1 MAKVVLTAKASR
13 RGWGANE
20 SGLKTCPDW
29 RDSARCLAKVIGIC
43 LLLSAGL
50 APGQASAAASV
61 AKDFLEQITGPIG
74 GTETPAGTVDRGDVV
89 TMKIDVLNSANLLS
103 GGSLTDS
110 LPTGMRLAGVP
121 NARAS
126 AGCGPIVFTAAGG
139 ASAFSY
145 ASAQV
150 PAQSGGT
157 PGLCSVYVDV
167 VVPLQPST
175 PAATTVTLNNTI
187 ASGSVLASGGFSA
200 TDTVT
205 SATVTSTSPTTRSLS
220 VRSLNNLTAAKS
232 FSPSTVNMGET
243 STIQIVLTNPNS
255 GVSTSITELSEN
267 LPGNVVATGL
277 VPTLTGAGCG
287 GATASASAT
296 SGNTKITFTGLT
308 LAGNASC
315 TVNWVVRGIAIDGA
329 ANTTAPANNTV
340 PANSLLNDRGLPQAA
355 SSAALVV
362 QAPLNPSKSFS
373 PDPAAAGQ
381 SVAMTVTLQ
390 NRSSTQALSG
400 VGFTDLL
407 PAGSQAGS
415 QMSLRA
421 TPVTGVGCGSFT
433 PFTPAA
439 GATTLAVNNVTI
451 APGATCTLSVSV
463 SVDNNGSYPNTIPF
477 VDYTSDNPNVGTR
490 KSGPASAQLT
500 SFDQVSIGKVAL
512 DPRTSDGTGAGTVA
526 PGNRIR
532 YRLTI
537 NNYTGA
543 AASNL
548 SASDPLPSSAG
559 GQMTFL
565 ATPAPT
571 FNNCG
576 GTPATTSADGASS
589 AQFGSINI
597 PAGSSGNPQTCRI
610 DYYVLVPATWVPG
623 TQIVNGTNASPIT
636 VTSGVGPNLVQNNQ
650 PNTTTNTQPP
660 FTIAKAVGAASVFQG
675 DNTTVTVTLTN
686 NNFVDLTSVS
696 LLDNPVFG
704 AGGAVT
710 LATPV
715 NPSTTCAG
723 TPAYSAAAGGSSFQV
738 SGLSVPQ
745 RGTCSVSFQVRGVV
759 PGTNYANTIPVA
771 NVSGTASPNGVPATQ
786 NPAAPASANLTVNSG
801 LSLSKSFSPATVATN
816 NGVSRVT
823 VQVNNLGLRSLTNLR
838 VVDPLPTSLVL
849 APNPN
854 PSTSC
859 SGSTSFTA
867 TAGAA
872 SATLTGATLAGGGSC
887 LFQFNVVTN
896 GIGGTAASTNTIPAN
911 NVTADNGIFN
921 ASPVSAVLNKLGA
934 ATGTVNVTKSFTP
947 ASLTAVGQSSRL
959 QITIDNSAGG
969 SAALSNLAMTDNLP
983 SGMVVAAVPAP
994 STTCTGGVVAA
1005 VASSTVLSLSNA
1017 SLAAGATCV
1026 YAANVTLVGAG
1037 TFNNTIPAGAVSNAQ
1052 GVSNV
1057 NPFTANL
1064 QALASLG
1071 VAKSFSPTSVT
1082 PGSAARLTIRLINS
1096 QALQI
1101 NLLGVT
1107 DIFPS
1112 GLVAASPSAA
1122 STTCPGASV
1131 AVSSDRIV
1139 LVDGALAAAA
1149 AGSSTTC
1156 DVSLNVIASVAGSY
1170 INTIPAGGASGTDGN
1185 GAQTQNTAPTSATL
1199 NVRAVAPI
1207 TKSFASPNVRVGQVD
1222 RLSISIANTAN
1233 SVPLTSAV
1241 LQDNLPAGVTV
1252 AQAPNATATNCGAG
1266 AVVAA
1271 TAGDSIVRL
1280 TGGTIPA
1287 GGTCVVA
1294 LDVVSNTAGT
1304 YTNTI
1309 PDGALQTAEGVSNPS
1324 PTSATFSTYE
1334 PPTVGKEFN
1343 PVQIASGGVS
1353 KLRIVLG
1360 NTNVAALTMSAAL
1373 TDTLPAGLTL
1383 GTPAIDA
1390 ATADVLPRC
1399 AGASGSNGGT
1409 TVTVNNGTSIPTG
1422 GCVVIANVTGTVLG
1436 QFVNTI
1442 PAGAL
1447 QTNGGDNQ
1455 SPANAALSISTR
1467 NSIVGK
1473 VYIDANNNGTPG
1485 AAELP
1490 IGSQTIVLERLDA
1503 SNAVV
1508 ETFTTTTNSLGNY
1521 AFLDLPNSGTG
1532 TYRVR
1537 EPNQPPGT
1545 LNGTTSVGTLG
1556 GGTATGVATAPSQTS
1571 GIALNGGQNATGYNF
1586 GELLPVS
1593 ISGKVFIDQNN
1604 NGTQQSGDAAIAGVS
1619 ITLTGSNDLGP
1630 IAPVV
1635 VTTAADGS
1643 YSFPGL
1649 RPGTYTVTEGAQ
1661 PTGTNNGLT
1670 VPGTGATTPGTATT
1684 PAVVPSAFSGVVLA
1698 SGQDAVNY
1706 NFAEITADRVIS
1718 GRLFVDNAGDNVFNT
1733 GDAAIPSLTVTL
1745 TGTDVN
1751 GRAVSRTTTS
1761 GADGRYS
1768 FPGLPAGT
1776 YSVNYNPTG
1785 SPVLTTA
1792 GSAVPGSTGGT
1803 AASKFQ
1809 TNAIDLTGLNTGSS
1823 NNDFTRRPPGTIS
1836 GNVYVDANNN
1846 GLFEPPAGGADTPIP
1861 GVVLTLTGLD
1871 FGPDGTEGT
1880 ADDVTLPAVGAGGA
1894 VTATTAANGSYSFP
1908 NVRAGRYNV
1917 VEPTQPT
1924 LAGTP
1929 TFNGITTAG
1938 TVTGTPAG
1946 SAGTATPV
1954 ATVPSAINGIVL
1966 APGGTSPG
1974 NNFGEVAAVTIS
1986 GLVFIDADRNNV
1998 LDATDTG
2005 RIGTV
2010 TLRLVQ
2016 GASCAAGTTLQ
2027 TVQTNAAGQYS
2038 FSNVQANANYLI
2050 CETQPLGYGNGA
2062 SIGQNGSTPA
2072 SNEIVISNLPAA
2084 GLANQNFGERL
2095 ASIAGAVYQD
2105 FTAGTP
2111 ANTNNGVRDAG
2122 EIGVANVPVT
2132 LTGTDILGNPVTRS
2146 TTTDAS
2152 GNYLFDNLIEP
2163 STAGYTITEGAIPA
2177 ASGVFN
2183 DGKETVGNASTA
2195 PGTSTVNDVFA
2206 GVRPAAGQPAT
2217 AYNFGEL
2224 PIAPISGTVYID
2236 RNRNNGLD
2244 AAEPGRIGG
2253 VTIQVFPAAQCS
2265 GSPLT
2270 CTGAPLATTLTDAS
2284 GNYSVSGLS
2293 TGLNYVLVETQ
2304 PNAYANGN
2312 ANGTA
2317 GSNSIAI
2324 NNLAPAGSPNNN
2336 FGEFAGSIAGSVFLD
2351 ANNDGARAA
2360 GDTGITGVVMT
2371 LSGNDINGI
2380 PVTRTINTDASGN
2393 FVFNDL
2399 PAAGP
2404 GGYAVTEQAAQP
2416 NAPATT
2422 TPTLN
2427 GRTTAGTIA
2436 AASAGTATPV
2446 ATRPSAVSAIAL
2458 SAGAVSVNNLFA
2470 EILPVGI
2477 SGVVFIDANNNGVQ
2491 NAPVDTPL
2499 AFVPIVITGT
2509 DDLGPVSRTLT
2520 TAADGSY
2527 SAPDLRPG
2535 TYTITE
2541 PTQPTGTANGQT
2553 VAGTAGGTATPI
2565 TTVPSAISNVALTTP
2580 GGSSSANNFGEIP
2593 TSSAVAGRIWSDTNN
2608 NGVIDPSETGLAG
2621 VTVELTGLDLANQPV
2636 TRTTTTAAD
2645 GSYSFTSLPPGT
2657 YTVREP
2663 NQPTG
2668 TVNGT
2673 TVAGSTGGTVTP
2685 VGTTPSAISVITVG
2699 LNQTSS
2705 NNNFGEIP
2713 GATVSGRVYGDNNNN
2728 GSIDNG
2734 EAGIAGVSVVLTGT
2748 DDLGNAVNTPL
2759 VTAADGTYTFN
2770 TLRPGTY
2777 TVTEPAQPPLTVN
2790 GITSVGTINGV
2801 ATGTATPVATVPSAV
2816 STIALPPGGQSLNNN
2831 FGEIGD
2837 SPDLLVS
2844 KSHTPAK
2851 FTTNNVGTYT
2861 VTVRNAGQRASTGLY
2876 TVSDRL
2882 PAGLTLAATPSG
2894 TGWVCVGAIGASS
2907 FSCTNSTVI
2916 AAGATSVQTIQAL
2929 VNVSATAAAASPVQ
2943 NVVLVDGGGEFDARR
2958 PSVAERDAF
2967 NNNPASLPVCDPA
2980 VLHNVCRDP
2989 TPVQLAA
2996 SISGTVWYD
3005 IGGTPRV
3012 LDGGD
3017 RRLPNWRVEI
3027 YSPTTGAVIATTT
3040 TAADGSYRVNDLI
3053 PGVPIAVRFRDPA
3066 SNVVFGYPVNGE
3078 TAPNSSGAAC
3088 NEAAAIQGG
3097 TASSCVVRSPTTSL
3111 GVVLAPG
3118 QNLAQQSLPIDPNGV
3133 VYDATTRQP
3142 VPGSVVTLAPNG
3154 VCAGYDPNTS
3164 LVNVGSGGYTV
3175 NGSST
3180 SMTVGVDGF
3189 YQFLFAPNAPPS
3201 CSFTL
3206 AVTPP
3211 TGYSFVSTAIPPAS
3225 GSLSAPGAAGS
3236 TYAVQPQATA
3246 PSGAPGPAT
3255 TYYLTLTTGSAGAN
3269 VVHNHIPLDPAVPTA
3284 LVLTKIGDKS
3294 VAEIGDSILY
3304 TVTLRQVSGP
3314 ALGQVTVRDRL
3325 PAGFTLIRGTVR
3337 VNGVAAADPAGGL
3350 GPTLAF
3356 NLGPIAVNGQI
3367 TLNYRLRVGVG
3378 AQQGDGTNRAQ
3389 GFGCGTPAGCLTPGT
3404 FTPIAGAT
3412 PSNEGRHRVKVTG
3425 GVFTNQACVLGKVF
3439 VDCNNNHVQDPE
3451 ELGIPGVRLYFE
3463 DGTFLVSD
3471 SEGKYSQ
3478 CDMSPKTHVLK
3489 VDQLTLPRG
3498 SRLTTSS
3505 NRNLGDAN
3513 SLIIDL
3519 KNGELHRADFVEG
3532 SCSNTVLE
3540 QVKARRSQGE
3550 VRSVETE
3557 KKKGPALKFESKP
3570 RSAPTQGTD
3579 SANQPIVKPRTPAPG
3594 SGPASPE
3601 SESEKNI
3608 PVPELPLNTPA
3619 SGKEGGANVR

>member
-1 MAKVVLTAKASR
+1 
-13 RGWGANE
+13 
-20 SGLKTCPDW
+20 
-29 RDSARCLAKVIGIC
+29 
-43 LLLSAGL
+43 
-50 APGQASAAASV
+50 
-61 AKDFLEQITGPIG
+61 
-74 GTETPAGTVDRGDVV
+74 
-89 TMKIDVLNSANLLS
+89 
-103 GGSLTDS
+103 
-110 LPTGMRLAGVP
+110 
-121 NARAS
+121 
-126 AGCGPIVFTAAGG
+126 
-139 ASAFSY
+139 
-145 ASAQV
+145 
-150 PAQSGGT
+150 
-157 PGLCSVYVDV
+157 
-167 VVPLQPST
+167 
-175 PAATTVTLNNTI
+175 
-187 ASGSVLASGGFSA
+187 
-200 TDTVT
+200 
-205 SATVTSTSPTTRSLS
+205 
-220 VRSLNNLTAAKS
+220 
-232 FSPSTVNMGET
+232 
-243 STIQIVLTNPNS
+243 
-255 GVSTSITELSEN
+255 
-267 LPGNVVATGL
+267 
-277 VPTLTGAGCG
+277 
-287 GATASASAT
+287 
-296 SGNTKITFTGLT
+296 
-308 LAGNASC
+308 
-315 TVNWVVRGIAIDGA
+315 
-329 ANTTAPANNTV
+329 
-340 PANSLLNDRGLPQAA
+340 
-355 SSAALVV
+355 
-362 QAPLNPSKSFS
+362 
-373 PDPAAAGQ
+373 
-381 SVAMTVTLQ
+381 
-390 NRSSTQALSG
+390 
-400 VGFTDLL
+400 
-407 PAGSQAGS
+407 
-415 QMSLRA
+415 
-421 TPVTGVGCGSFT
+421 
-433 PFTPAA
+433 
-439 GATTLAVNNVTI
+439 
-451 APGATCTLSVSV
+451 
-463 SVDNNGSYPNTIPF
+463 
-477 VDYTSDNPNVGTR
+477 
-490 KSGPASAQLT
+490 
-500 SFDQVSIGKVAL
+500 
-512 DPRTSDGTGAGTVA
+512 
-526 PGNRIR
+526 
-532 YRLTI
+532 
-537 NNYTGA
+537 
-543 AASNL
+543 
-548 SASDPLPSSAG
+548 
-559 GQMTFL
+559 
-565 ATPAPT
+565 
-571 FNNCG
+571 
-576 GTPATTSADGASS
+576 
-589 AQFGSINI
+589 
-597 PAGSSGNPQTCRI
+597 
-610 DYYVLVPATWVPG
+610 
-623 TQIVNGTNASPIT
+623 
-636 VTSGVGPNLVQNNQ
+636 
-650 PNTTTNTQPP
+650 
-660 FTIAKAVGAASVFQG
+660 
-675 DNTTVTVTLTN
+675 
-686 NNFVDLTSVS
+686 
-696 LLDNPVFG
+696 
-704 AGGAVT
+704 
-710 LATPV
+710 
-715 NPSTTCAG
+715 
-723 TPAYSAAAGGSSFQV
+723 
-738 SGLSVPQ
+738 
-745 RGTCSVSFQVRGVV
+745 
-759 PGTNYANTIPVA
+759 
-771 NVSGTASPNGVPATQ
+771 
-786 NPAAPASANLTVNSG
+786 
-801 LSLSKSFSPATVATN
+801 
-816 NGVSRVT
+816 
-823 VQVNNLGLRSLTNLR
+823 
-838 VVDPLPTSLVL
+838 
-849 APNPN
+849 
-854 PSTSC
+854 
-859 SGSTSFTA
+859 
-867 TAGAA
+867 
-872 SATLTGATLAGGGSC
+872 
-887 LFQFNVVTN
+887 
-896 GIGGTAASTNTIPAN
+896 
-911 NVTADNGIFN
+911 
-921 ASPVSAVLNKLGA
+921 
-934 ATGTVNVTKSFTP
+934 
-947 ASLTAVGQSSRL
+947 
-959 QITIDNSAGG
+959 
-969 SAALSNLAMTDNLP
+969 
-983 SGMVVAAVPAP
+983 
-994 STTCTGGVVAA
+994 
-1005 VASSTVLSLSNA
+1005 
-1017 SLAAGATCV
+1017 
-1026 YAANVTLVGAG
+1026 
-1037 TFNNTIPAGAVSNAQ
+1037 
-1052 GVSNV
+1052 
-1057 NPFTANL
+1057 
-1064 QALASLG
+1064 
-1071 VAKSFSPTSVT
+1071 
-1082 PGSAARLTIRLINS
+1082 
-1096 QALQI
+1096 
-1101 NLLGVT
+1101 
-1107 DIFPS
+1107 
-1112 GLVAASPSAA
+1112 
-1122 STTCPGASV
+1122 
-1131 AVSSDRIV
+1131 
-1139 LVDGALAAAA
+1139 
-1149 AGSSTTC
+1149 
-1156 DVSLNVIASVAGSY
+1156 
-1170 INTIPAGGASGTDGN
+1170 
-1185 GAQTQNTAPTSATL
+1185 
-1199 NVRAVAPI
+1199 
-1207 TKSFASPNVRVGQVD
+1207 
-1222 RLSISIANTAN
+1222 
-1233 SVPLTSAV
+1233 
-1241 LQDNLPAGVTV
+1241 
-1252 AQAPNATATNCGAG
+1252 
-1266 AVVAA
+1266 
-1271 TAGDSIVRL
+1271 
-1280 TGGTIPA
+1280 
-1287 GGTCVVA
+1287 
-1294 LDVVSNTAGT
+1294 
-1304 YTNTI
+1304 
-1309 PDGALQTAEGVSNPS
+1309 
-1324 PTSATFSTYE
+1324 
-1334 PPTVGKEFN
+1334 
-1343 PVQIASGGVS
+1343 
-1353 KLRIVLG
+1353 
-1360 NTNVAALTMSAAL
+1360 MSAAL
-1373 TDTLPAGLTL
+1373 TDTLPNGLTL
-1383 GTPAIDA
+1383 GSPALDSA
-1390 ATADVLPRC
+1390 SADPLPRC
-1399 AGASGSNGGT
+1399 SGASGSTGST
-1409 TVTVNNGTSIPTG
+1409 TVTVNSGTSIPAG
-1422 GCVVIANVTGTVLG
+1422 GCVVLVNVTGTVLG
-1436 QFVNTI
+1436 QFTNTI

-1447 QTNGGDNQ
+1447 QTNGGNNQ
-1455 SPANAALSISTR
+1455 SPAEAVLSISTR
-1467 NSIVGK
+1467 NSVVGK
-1473 VYIDANNNGTPG
+1473 VYIDANNNGAPG

-1490 IGSQTIVLERLDA
+1490 IEAQTIVLERLDA

-1521 AFLDLPNSGTG
+1521 AFVDLPDSGTG
-1532 TYRVR
+1532 SYRVR
-1537 EPNQPPGT
+1537 EPNQPLGT
-1545 LNGTTSVGTLG
+1545 LNGITSVGTLG
-1556 GGTATGVATAPSQTS
+1556 GGTATGAATAPSQTS
-1571 GIALNGGQNATGYNF
+1571 GIALNSGQNATGYNF
-1586 GELLPVS
+1586 GELLPAS
-1593 ISGKVFIDQNN
+1593 IAGKVFLDQNN

-1635 VTTAADGS
+1635 ATTAVDGS

-1649 RPGTYTVTEGAQ
+1649 RPGTYSVTEGAQ

-1670 VPGTGATTPGTATT
+1670 VLGTGATAAGTATT

-1698 SGQDAVNY
+1698 SGQSAVNY
-1706 NFAEITADRVIS
+1706 NFAEISADRSIS
-1718 GRLFVDNAGDNVFNT
+1718 GRLFVDLAGDNLFTT
-1733 GDAAIPSLTVTL
+1733 GDTAIAGLTVTL

-1751 GRAVSRTTTS
+1751 GRAVSLTTTS
-1761 GADGRYS
+1761 AADGRYS
-1768 FPGLPAGT
+1768 FPGLSAGT
-1776 YSVNYNPTG
+1776 YAVSYDPTG
-1785 SPVLTTA
+1785 SSALTTA

-1846 GLFEPPAGGADTPIP
+1846 GLFEPPAGGSDAPIP

-1894 VTATTAANGSYSFP
+1894 VTATTAANGSYSFS
-1908 NVRAGRYNV
+1908 NLRTGRYNV

-1924 LAGTP
+1924 LGGAP

-1946 SAGTATPV
+1946 TAGTATPV
-1954 ATVPSAINGIVL
+1954 ATVPSAVNGILL

-1974 NNFGEVAAVTIS
+1974 NNFGEIAAVTIS
-1986 GLVFIDADRNNV
+1986 GLVFIDADRNDV

-2038 FSNVQANANYLI
+2038 FTNVPANANYLI
-2050 CETQPLGYGNGA
+2050 CETQPPGYGNGV

-2072 SNEIVISNLPAA
+2072 SNEIVISNLPAT

-2105 FTAGTP
+2105 FTASTP

-2122 EIGVANVPVT
+2122 ETGVANVPVT

-2152 GNYLFDNLIEP
+2152 GNYVFDSLIEP
-2163 STAGYTITEGAIPA
+2163 GVAGYTISEGAIPA

-2195 PGTSTVNDVFA
+2195 PGTSAVNDVFT
-2206 GVRPAAGQPAT
+2206 GVRPAAGQQAT
-2217 AYNFGEL
+2217 GYNFGEL
-2224 PIAPISGTVYID
+2224 PIAPISGTVYVD
-2236 RNRNNGLD
+2236 SNRNNTLD
-2244 AAEPGRIGG
+2244 AADPARIGG
-2253 VTIQVFPAAQCS
+2253 VTIQVFPAAQCA

-2284 GNYSVSGLS
+2284 GNYSISGLS

-2351 ANNDGARAA
+2351 ANNDGARAGA
-2360 GDTGITGVVMT
+2360 DTGITGVVMS
-2371 LSGNDINGI
+2371 LSGSDINGT
-2380 PVTRTINTDASGN
+2380 PVTRTVNTDASGN
-2393 FVFNDL
+2393 FSFNDL

-2404 GGYAVTEQAAQP
+2404 GGYTVTEQAAQP

-2446 ATRPSAVSAIAL
+2446 ATKPSAVSAIAL
-2458 SAGAVSVNNLFA
+2458 TAGAVSVNNLFA
-2470 EILPVGI
+2470 EILPSGI

-2499 AFVPIVITGT
+2499 AGVIIVITGT

-2553 VAGTAGGTATPI
+2553 VAGTAGGTPTPI
-2565 TTVPSAISNVALTTP
+2565 TTVPSAISNVVLATP
-2580 GGSSSANNFGEIP
+2580 GGTSSANNFGEIP
-2593 TSSAVAGRIWSDTNN
+2593 TSSAVAGRIWADANN

-2673 TVAGSTGGTVTP
+2673 TVAGSTGGTATP
-2685 VGTTPSAISVITVG
+2685 VATTPSAISAITVG

-2713 GATVSGRVYGDNNNN
+2713 GAAISGRVYGDNNNN

-2748 DDLGNAVNTPL
+2748 DDLGNAVNTPI

-2816 STIALPPGGQSLNNN
+2816 STIVLPPAGQSINNN

-2861 VTVRNAGQRASTGLY
+2861 LTVRNAGQRASTGVY

-2882 PAGLTLAATPSG
+2882 PAGLTLAGTPSG
-2894 TGWVCVGAIGASS
+2894 TGWACIGAVGASS
-2907 FSCTNSTVI
+2907 FTCTNSAAI
-2916 AAGATSVQTIQAL
+2916 AAGATSVQTVQAL

-2967 NNNPASLPVCDPA
+2967 NNNPAALQVCDPA

-3040 TAADGSYRVNDLI
+3040 TGVDGSYRVNDLI

-3078 TAPNSSGAAC
+3078 TAPGSSGAAC
-3088 NEAAAIQGG
+3088 NETAAIQGG
-3097 TASSCVVRSPTTSL
+3097 TASSCVVRSPTTAL

-3142 VPGSVVTLAPNG
+3142 VPGSVVTLTPNG

-3175 NGSST
+3175 SGSSA
-3180 SMTVGVDGF
+3180 SMTVGAEGF
-3189 YQFLFAPNAPPS
+3189 YQFLFAPSAPPS
-3201 CSFTL
+3201 CSFTFT
-3206 AVTPP
+3206 VTPP
-3211 TGYSFVSTAIPPAS
+3211 AGYSFVSTAIPPAS
-3225 GSLSAPGAAGS
+3225 GALSAPGAAGS
-3236 TYAVQPQATA
+3236 SYAVQPQATA

-3269 VVHNHIPLDPAVPTA
+3269 VVHNHIPLDPAVPTS
-3284 LVLTKIGDKS
+3284 LVLTKTGDKS

-3314 ALGQVTVRDRL
+3314 ALSQVTVRDRL

-3356 NLGPIAVNGQI
+3356 NLGPIAANGQI

-3404 FTPIAGAT
+3404 FAPIAAAT

-3425 GVFTNQACVLGKVF
+3425 GVFTNQACVLGKIF
-3439 VDCNNNHVQDPE
+3439 VDCHNNHVQDPE

-3478 CDMSPKTHVLK
+3478 CDISPKTHVLK

-3594 SGPASPE
+3594 SGPATPE